1 MQMAKKV
8 LFVEQRPDH
17 KYNVTAKGNSKPLAI
32 TKTQADAIK
41 KAQKI
46 DPDAALH
53 VERVRDIGPAATSG
67 VKSENGSAGVRP
79 S

>member
-1 MQMAKKV
+1 MQMSKKV

-17 KYNVTAKGNSKPLAI
+17 KYNVTEKGNSRPLAV

-46 DPDAALH
+46 
-53 VERVRDIGPAATSG
+53 GP
-67 VKSENGSAGVRP
+67 
-79 S
+79 